1 MIGAYFVVSLFIAI
15 GAVFASAG
23 NRIWNFDSD
32 PPGVIA
38 KGFTNERGEW
48 KVVAESTA
56 PSQPNVLAQQSKN
69 SGSIFNLTFIAES
82 SYQDVDLSV
91 KMKAVAGR
99 EDQGGGLVW
108 RAKDKDNYYVARY
121 NPLEDNY
128 RLYKVIKGQRSELK
142 NANIEHTEGWHA
154 LRVTMQGTVIQCYYD
169 GRKYIETK
177 DGAFGGPGKIGLWT
191 KADAQ
196 TQFDDLTVS
205 SLNP

>member
-1 MIGAYFVVSLFIAI
+1 MIGSYFLVSLFIAV
-15 GAVFASAG
+15 GAVFASEG
-23 NRIWNFDSD
+23 SRTWNFDSD

-56 PSQPNVLAQQSKN
+56 PSPANVLAQQAKN
-69 SGSIFNLTFIAES
+69 AGSTFNLSLIAEA

-91 KMKAVAGR
+91 KMKAVAGQ

-108 RAKDKDNYYVARY
+108 RAKDKNNYYVARY

-128 RLYKVIKGQRSELK
+128 RLYKVVKGKRSELK
-142 NANIEHTEGWHA
+142 NANIKHTEGWHT

-169 GRKYIETK
+169 GQKYIETK
-177 DGAFGGPGKIGLWT
+177 DGTLGEPGKIGLWT

-196 TQFDDLTVS
+196 TQFDDLTIS
-205 SLNP
+205 SPNR